1 MTAIGLALLVIGFLL
16 LGLFG
21 KPWSAALTTIEW
33 IAGTCMLSG
42 FIFFTAGM
50 TVWLWQVM
58 P

>member
-1 MTAIGLALLVIGFLL
+1 MTAIGLILMVIGFLL

-21 KPWSAALTTIEW
+21 KPYAIDITTIEW
-33 IAGTCMLSG
+33 IGGTCMLAG
-42 FIFFTAGM
+42 FIFFTAGV